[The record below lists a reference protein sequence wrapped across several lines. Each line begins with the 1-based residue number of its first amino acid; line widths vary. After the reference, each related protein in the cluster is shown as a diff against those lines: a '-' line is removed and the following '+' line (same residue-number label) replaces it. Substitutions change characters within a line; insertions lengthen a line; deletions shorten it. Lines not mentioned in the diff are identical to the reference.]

1 MFKNKI
7 ALFSK
12 RKRMQLLVTLSCHIL
27 NFSHGIGFGWVSPT
41 VQILQTPETP
51 FEVPI
56 TVEQVSWIGSTF
68 AFGFLCGN
76 IIFGLTVNR
85 LARKYNMYL
94 TAFPHMLFWI
104 LNYFAQSVEYIY
116 AGRFFA
122 GLTSGGLFV
131 ITPIF
136 LSEILDIDIR
146 GALMSMGMM
155 FVSCGVLVGFILP
168 TKVNYYVTPCIAVV
182 FPIFYLLALYFF
194 PDTPHSLLK
203 RNRLAEAEAAFNFY
217 KGIDCHSVQKSNA
230 HMDRTK
236 EASGMQSEFEEWK
249 AIFLNGS
256 SSQRVRLQDFFER
269 SAIKAFADTFV
280 LCILYQF
287 SGCFVF
293 INYMTSIL
301 AESGSTMD
309 PYAITPIVGAS
320 HILGTFCAT
329 MLVERFGRRALLF
342 SSIIGLV
349 VGMYGL
355 GAFVQF
361 TDAATKAKF
370 DWVPLAFMIEVVF
383 MSAYGLF
390 ANFFTITVEILPAK
404 IRSQALSISMCLVS
418 ILAFV
423 VLKVYPYFLFDLGI
437 TVTMYTSATIC
448 MITTIY
454 LYAFLAE
461 TKGKSMDKD

>member
-104 LNYFAQSVEYIY
+104 LNYFAQSVEYLY

-136 LSEILDIDIR
+136 LSEILDVDIR

-203 RNRLAEAEAAFNFY
+203 RNRLAEAEEAFNFY

-230 HMDRTK
+230 YMDRTK

-256 SSQRVRLQDFFER
+256 SSQRVRLQDF
-269 SAIKAFADTFV
+269 
-280 LCILYQF
+280 
-287 SGCFVF
+287 
-293 INYMTSIL
+293 
-301 AESGSTMD
+301 
-309 PYAITPIVGAS
+309 
-320 HILGTFCAT
+320 
-329 MLVERFGRRALLF
+329 
-342 SSIIGLV
+342 
-349 VGMYGL
+349 
-355 GAFVQF
+355 
-361 TDAATKAKF
+361 
-370 DWVPLAFMIEVVF
+370 
-383 MSAYGLF
+383 
-390 ANFFTITVEILPAK
+390 
-404 IRSQALSISMCLVS
+404 
-418 ILAFV
+418 
-423 VLKVYPYFLFDLGI
+423 
-437 TVTMYTSATIC
+437 
-448 MITTIY
+448 
-454 LYAFLAE
+454 
-461 TKGKSMDKD
+461 